1 MDGRR
6 TERPPA
12 RVPGYKVLR
21 GTRGRGHLFMSSSEA
36 SPPALP
42 PSPLPPHLP
51 PPPHPPLLPPLAP
64 RSVWPQAATFPL
76 VAAGSHLAGADGIP
90 FYYVADTHWP
100 LPWHYSLQEARE
112 IAANR
117 AALGFTALQISIV
130 PFGDVPNANGDKAF
144 LNRTALAPSAAFF
157 AHCDEV
163 LDLLESMGFAVYIVA
178 LWWNQVMGTLRPLRS
193 SEPCR
198 TFGRWLGTRW
208 RHRRNLIWVVG
219 GDTQWRDEDLPY
231 FRALGEGLRAGGSTQ
246 LISFH
251 PISEHSSSEHL
262 SGESWLGFNSVQ
274 VRHDPENVAMTAVGD
289 LRLDRPMLV
298 AETTYFWRT
307 PCTHVNN
314 IRFCI
319 HGDAHAVRASHWSAR
334 LGGGSLGEGY
344 GAWPFWTGLAAADE
358 WRPALEDQPVAQQ
371 IATVMPTILRLHAW
385 YRLRPDRDGLVV
397 RRSANALDNR
407 FVAAATTGDGRCALA
422 YFSQREG
429 THVTVNMAW
438 FEDSVEAFW
447 YSAVSGAFISAGGLL
462 SNSGEAVF
470 EPPGRATFA
479 AEDEDLVLS
488 LRALSAPPSP
498 PPPSPPPSSPP
509 PPSPPPLSPP
519 PLPPQGPPPSPPP
532 PSQPPL
538 PPPTELAPVVEL
550 PLDAR
555 HALLAVAAIAIV
567 GLAVHRAICGCLQRR
582 QNKRNPPR
590 EVASAGIG
598 AGVVY

>member
-1 MDGRR
+1 MAGRR
-6 TERPPA
+6 SALLSRP
-12 RVPGYKVLR
+12 R
-21 GTRGRGHLFMSSSEA
+21 
-36 SPPALP
+36 
-42 PSPLPPHLP
+42 
-51 PPPHPPLLPPLAP
+51 
-64 RSVWPQAATFPL
+64 
-76 VAAGSHLAGADGIP
+76 
-90 FYYVADTHWP
+90 
-100 LPWHYSLQEARE
+100 
-112 IAANR
+112 
-117 AALGFTALQISIV
+117 
-130 PFGDVPNANGDKAF
+130 
-144 LNRTALAPSAAFF
+144 
-157 AHCDEV
+157 
-163 LDLLESMGFAVYIVA
+163 
-178 LWWNQVMGTLRPLRS
+178 
-193 SEPCR
+193 
-198 TFGRWLGTRW
+198 
-208 RHRRNLIWVVG
+208 
-219 GDTQWRDEDLPY
+219 
-231 FRALGEGLRAGGSTQ
+231 GLRAGGSTQ
-246 LISFH
+246 LISSI

-447 YSAVSGAFISAGGLL
+447 YSTVSGAFISAGGLL

-470 EPPGRATFA
+470 EPPGRDSFA

-509 PPSPPPLSPP
+509 PPSPPPSSPP
-519 PLPPQGPPPSPPP
+519 PLPPHGAAES
-532 PSQPPL
+532 S
-538 PPPTELAPVVEL
+538 A
-550 PLDAR
+550 
-555 HALLAVAAIAIV
+555 AVATALAATRSSRRLLSCRSAATRIAGRRGHRS
-567 GLAVHRAICGCLQRR
+567 GLAVHRAVCGCLQWRR
-582 QNKRNPPR
+582 I
-590 EVASAGIG
+590 SATLRGG
-598 AGVVY
+598 CVRQY